1 MEYFDIYK
9 KRLNRYGE
17 DYQTRI
23 QTERERLFSLYLK
36 KTTYLVGI
44 WAQLNAKNYRFNKSE
59 AETIKQVN
67 ELLKLDIL
75 DKLNLYK
82 YGLYISSMAAEIKE
96 IDIDKVNLEYNSLKI
111 KDRNDIKITPVEI
124 CDVINEK
131 PSAILNDILSDLE
144 EKIIYEKL
152 ENDKDKII
160 EYLKK
165 VYL

>member
-1 MEYFDIYK
+1 MSSSYIPGMEDFAGVDFIFK
-9 KRLNRYGE
+9 VSG
-17 DYQTRI
+17 DQTI
-23 QTERERLFSLYLK
+23 VSTGQTSIDESL
-36 KTTYLVGI
+36 G
-44 WAQLNAKNYRFNKSE
+44 
-59 AETIKQVN
+59 
-67 ELLKLDIL
+67 
-75 DKLNLYK
+75 
-82 YGLYISSMAAEIKE
+82 
-96 IDIDKVNLEYNSLKI
+96 
-111 KDRNDIKITPVEI
+111 IKIDPVEI

>member
-1 MEYFDIYK
+1 
-9 KRLNRYGE
+9 
-17 DYQTRI
+17 
-23 QTERERLFSLYLK
+23 
-36 KTTYLVGI
+36 
-44 WAQLNAKNYRFNKSE
+44 
-59 AETIKQVN
+59 
-67 ELLKLDIL
+67 
-75 DKLNLYK
+75 
-82 YGLYISSMAAEIKE
+82 MAAEIKE

-124 CDVINEK
+124 CDVINEE
-131 PSAILNDILSDLE
+131 PSAILNDILCDLE